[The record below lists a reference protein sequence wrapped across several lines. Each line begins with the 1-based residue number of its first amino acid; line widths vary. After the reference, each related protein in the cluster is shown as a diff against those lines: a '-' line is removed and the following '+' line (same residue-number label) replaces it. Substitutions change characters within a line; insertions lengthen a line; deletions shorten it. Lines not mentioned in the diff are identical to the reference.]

1 MEFPVSEPL
10 SMWNPGPARDAVLA
24 FVARVTDP
32 DTGLPPEERVAVF
45 DNDGTLWCEKPMP
58 IQLDFILR
66 RLVAMVE
73 EDPALA
79 EQQPWKA
86 AAERDYGWFADGLT
100 AHYAGDDS
108 QLPALAAGILGAF
121 ADISVDDFADLAE
134 TFLRSTPHPTL
145 GRGYLECAY
154 APMVQLLGYLEANGF
169 TNLIVS
175 GGGRDFMRPIT
186 AEVYGVPSERVI
198 GSAAALAYVP
208 DENGGTIIR
217 KAAADYLDDGPEKP
231 VRIWNRVGRR
241 PVLAGGNSNGDIEML
256 DWTRHPAVP
265 SLRLLVLHD
274 DAEREFDYVAGAERA
289 LELAARDDWTVVSIK
304 DDWATVF

>member
-1 MEFPVSEPL
+1 MSEPL
-10 SMWNPGPARDAVLA
+10 SLWNPGATRDAVLG
-24 FVARVTDP
+24 FVDRVTDAS
-32 DTGLPPEERVAVF
+32 TGLPPEERIAVF

-66 RLVAMVE
+66 RLVAMAQ
-73 EDPALA
+73 EDPTLA
-79 EQQPWKA
+79 ETQPWKA
-86 AAERDYGWFADGLT
+86 AAERDYGWFAHGLA

-108 QLPALAAGILGAF
+108 QLPALTAGILGAF
-121 ADISVDDFADLAE
+121 ADISVDDFAAQAE
-134 TFLRSTPHPTL
+134 AFLRGTPHPTL

-154 APMVQLLGYLEANGF
+154 APMVQLLRYLEDNGF
-169 TNLIVS
+169 TTLIVS

-208 DENGGTIIR
+208 DDDGGRIIR

-256 DWTRHPAVP
+256 DWTRHPSVP

-274 DAEREFDYVAGAERA
+274 DAEREFDYVAGSERA
-289 LELAARDDWTVVSIK
+289 LELAAARDWTVVSVK
-304 DDWATVF
+304 NDWATVF